1 MICDLL
7 ESGLRG
13 KKARRLNRT
22 LSRFDGPPPIVI
34 CLRVQ
39 MSRVMHEAAPR
50 FYWATP
56 QQKSAPDCDASQKNA
71 KRCKNPTTVLG

>member
-22 LSRFDGPPPIVI
+22 LSRFDGPPPIMI

-39 MSRVMHEAAPR
+39 MSRVMHEAAPS
-50 FYWATP
+50 FLLGDTATEIG
-56 QQKSAPDCDASQKNA
+56 AG
-71 KRCKNPTTVLG
+71 L